1 MPFPKGRGQA
11 RQLGGIEG
19 LLPPPPR
26 VHAVEKKW
34 GILLKKLYIRVKLIF
49 DFYFKVVQIRGEN
62 RFFGGFSCEIPQ
74 MPPPPLKNYS

>member
-34 GILLKKLYIRVKLIF
+34 GILLKKIIYKGKINIQSGSNPRRKP
-49 DFYFKVVQIRGEN
+49 
-62 RFFGGFSCEIPQ
+62 FFGGFPVKYLKC
-74 MPPPPLKNYS
+74 PPP